1 MTSGGGYRFT
11 VSVWGRKV
19 IDIEIGPVPPPAPSP
34 PAQQGH
40 VQEKHV
46 NAQLGFSA
54 SAALPRDRR
63 PKVR

>member
-1 MTSGGGYRFT
+1 MSSGGGYRFAI
-11 VSVWGRKV
+11 SVWGRKV
-19 IDIEIGPVPPPAPSP
+19 IDIEIGPVPPPAPL
-34 PAQQGH
+34 PAPQGH

-46 NAQLGFSA
+46 NAALGFAA